1 METYLILIIVILIV
15 GFAITWT
22 TGLTADAE
30 SKREIKR
37 REREIW
43 AQEKIMSY
51 DQVQEEREKLIHT
64 LEQALPNNPK
74 QLSQLIIIVNDW
86 ADLKIKTIQERR
98 SWVRSP
104 DKD

>member
-1 METYLILIIVILIV
+1 METYLILIIVVLIV

-22 TGLTADAE
+22 TGLTAEAE
-30 SKREIKR
+30 SNRDIQR
-37 REREIW
+37 QEREIW
-43 AQEKIMSY
+43 SQEKIMSY

-64 LEQALPNNPK
+64 LEEALSNHPN
-74 QLSQLIIIVNDW
+74 QLSQLINIVNDW

>member
-22 TGLTADAE
+22 TGLTAEAE
-30 SKREIKR
+30 SNREIQH

-51 DQVQEEREKLIHT
+51 EQVQEEREKLIHT
-64 LEQALPNNPK
+64 LEEALPNHPK
-74 QLSQLIIIVNDW
+74 QLSQLINIVNDW

>member
-22 TGLTADAE
+22 TGLTAEVE
-30 SKREIKR
+30 SNREIQR
-37 REREIW
+37 QERETW
-43 AQEKIMSY
+43 SQEKIMSY
-51 DQVQEEREKLIHT
+51 EQVQEERDKLIHT
-64 LEQALPNNPK
+64 LEVALPNNPK
-74 QLSQLIIIVNDW
+74 QLSQLINIVNDW

-104 DKD
+104 NKD

>member
-1 METYLILIIVILIV
+1 METYLILIIVVLIV

-30 SKREIKR
+30 SNRETQR

-43 AQEKIMSY
+43 SQEKIMSY
-51 DQVQEEREKLIHT
+51 EQVQEEREKLIHT
-64 LEQALPNNPK
+64 LEVALPNHPK
-74 QLSQLIIIVNDW
+74 QLSQLINIVNDW

>member
-1 METYLILIIVILIV
+1 METYLILIIVVLIV

-22 TGLTADAE
+22 TGLTAEAE
-30 SKREIKR
+30 SNREIQR

-43 AQEKIMSY
+43 SQEKIMSY
-51 DQVQEEREKLIHT
+51 EQVQEEREKLIHT
-64 LEQALPNNPK
+64 LEEALPNHPK
-74 QLSQLIIIVNDW
+74 QLSQLINIVNDW